1 MLAYECQKWGVD
13 LELDVGLFVEE
24 EKIFFGVANFGRVE
38 AIDDF
43 REYILISRDYIHCS
57 RTSGHTFLQLFFL
70 QSFEAK
76 LVER

>member
-1 MLAYECQKWGVD
+1 MLDCLLQRKNLLWCWC
-13 LELDVGLFVEE
+13 
-24 EKIFFGVANFGRVE
+24 ANFGRVE

>member
-43 REYILISRDYIHCS
+43 RVFYNFPRLHS
-57 RTSGHTFLQLFFL
+57 LFPYLRPHIFTTIF
-70 QSFEAK
+70 SSK
-76 LVER
+76 L